1 MKQHRFFVE
10 GILENADEVLLTD
23 RDVIHQMITVL
34 RLSVGDPVVLL
45 DGSGIEFHGVIKEH
59 IKKNLL
65 IAKEKIKKIS
75 KTTDVSVHLFASLIK
90 KDKFEWVLQ
99 KATELGVTR
108 ITPIITDRTEKL
120 SIPMDRADKIVREA
134 AEQCGRADIPFL
146 DEPILLKEALR
157 FCETTPIVLHMHAE
171 RINVPQLRETKNIAV
186 FIGPEGGFSDRDL
199 NQFRN
204 AKAQVVSLGE
214 QVLRAETASVA
225 ICSLLLLG

>member
-10 GILENADEVLLTD
+10 GHLENADEVLLTD
-23 RDVIHQMITVL
+23 RDVIHQMLNVL
-34 RLSVGDPVVLL
+34 RLSNGDPVILL
-45 DGSGIEFHGVIKEH
+45 DGSGIEFHGVIKEQV
-59 IKKNLL
+59 KKNL
-65 IAKEKIKKIS
+65 IISKEKIKKIS
-75 KTTDVSVHLFASLIK
+75 KTNEVNVHLFAALVK

-108 ITPIITDRTEKL
+108 VTPIITDRTEKM

-134 AEQCGRADIPFL
+134 AEQSGRADIPFL
-146 DEPILLKEALR
+146 DEPISLKEALR
-157 FCETTPIVLHMHAE
+157 FCETTPIVLHLHAE
-171 RINVPQLRETKNIAV
+171 RINVTQLRETQNVAV
-186 FIGPEGGFSDRDL
+186 FVGPEGGFSDRDL

-225 ICSLLLLG
+225 VCSLLLLG